1 MEKQQRAVLCPENKD
16 LAAYLLS
23 KRQELAEK
31 PKGISENVDK
41 TLSKAYSNICYSKT
55 PITTLKD
62 LSQLKYVFFFFF
74 RFQFLFRPSGVNAFG
89 LSDNWFWRDGWGQL
103 RVGFIV
109 KGESNGVFPTLL

>member
-1 MEKQQRAVLCPENKD
+1 MEKQQRAVLCPENKE

-62 LSQLKYVFFFFF
+62 LSQLKYVFFFF
-74 RFQFLFRPSGVNAFG
+74 A
-89 LSDNWFWRDGWGQL
+89 
-103 RVGFIV
+103 
-109 KGESNGVFPTLL
+109 SNFCLDRQE